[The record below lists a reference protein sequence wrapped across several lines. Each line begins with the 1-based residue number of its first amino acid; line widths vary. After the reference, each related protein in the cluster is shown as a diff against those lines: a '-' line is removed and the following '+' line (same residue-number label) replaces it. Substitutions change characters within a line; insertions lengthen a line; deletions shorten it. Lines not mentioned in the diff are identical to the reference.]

1 MGSSSEKVAF
11 SGKRY
16 ILIMKIVLFVLGVLA
31 FAQGLVLED
40 GSAMEVEF
48 DDEEESAGAACI
60 ADPRCDNPSPRNFC
74 QGNVEI
80 RSKLNDVEKSHG
92 NLAKGEGE
100 AAPYKISKMIYTP
113 RMEKGSTRTIE
124 VNGNCCWKFYEKRYY
139 RGTMK
144 MIRNSGAFTS
154 SFTPRSLKIVEC

>member
-1 MGSSSEKVAF
+1 
-11 SGKRY
+11 
-16 ILIMKIVLFVLGVLA
+16 MKIVLFVLGVLA

-80 RSKLNDVEKSHG
+80 RSEFDGKEKYHG
-92 NLAKGEGE
+92 NLVKGEGE
-100 AAPYKISKMIYTP
+100 ETPYKASRLKYTP
-113 RMEKGSTRTIE
+113 RMKKGSTRKI
-124 VNGNCCWKFYEKRYY
+124 VVHGNCCWQFYEK
-139 RGTMK
+139 
-144 MIRNSGAFTS
+144 
-154 SFTPRSLKIVEC
+154 

>member
-1 MGSSSEKVAF
+1 
-11 SGKRY
+11 
-16 ILIMKIVLFVLGVLA
+16 MKIVLFVLGVFA

-74 QGNVEI
+74 QGRVEI
-80 RSKLNDVEKSHG
+80 TSKLNGVEKSHG
-92 NLAKGEGE
+92 NFAKGEGE
-100 AAPYKISKMIYTP
+100 AAPYKVKEMKYTP

-124 VNGNCCWKFYEKRYY
+124 VNGNCCWKFYAK
-139 RGTMK
+139 
-144 MIRNSGAFTS
+144 
-154 SFTPRSLKIVEC
+154 

>member
-1 MGSSSEKVAF
+1 
-11 SGKRY
+11 
-16 ILIMKIVLFVLGVLA
+16 MKILLFVLGVLA

-80 RSKLNDVEKSHG
+80 RSELDGNEKYHAKLV
-92 NLAKGEGE
+92 KGEGE
-100 AAPYKISKMIYTP
+100 AAPYKVKKMKYTP

-124 VNGNCCWKFYEKRYY
+124 VNGNCCWKFYQK
-139 RGTMK
+139 
-144 MIRNSGAFTS
+144 
-154 SFTPRSLKIVEC
+154 